1 MEKPF
6 RLGGEIRCLSNLI
19 KRRIDSD
26 PVFSEQNKVTGTHGY
41 ILGFLCRKNDA
52 NEPVYQRDLEQAF
65 SIRRSTATEVLNT
78 METNGLILRESS
90 NTDKRL
96 KRLVVTE
103 KGYQTHKLIVSR
115 LNAVDEELINVLTKE
130 EFEALKTALEK
141 LKNNL
146 LEKEAVWQ
154 KQ

>member
-41 ILGFLCRKNDA
+41 ILGFLCRKGNA
-52 NEPVYQRDLEQAF
+52 NEVVYQRDLEQAF
-65 SIRRSTATEVLNT
+65 SIRRSTATEILNT
-78 METNGLILRESS
+78 METNGLVIRENSE
-90 NTDKRL
+90 TDKRM
-96 KRLVVTE
+96 KKLVVTP

-115 LNAVDEELINVLTKE
+115 LNAVDEELIDLLSKE
-130 EFEALKTALEK
+130 EFCALKTIIEK
-141 LKNNL
+141 LKQNL
-146 LEKEAVWQ
+146 LEKEALWQ

>member
-26 PVFSEQNKVTGTHGY
+26 PIFSEQNKVTGTHGY

-115 LNAVDEELINVLTKE
+115 LNAVDEELINALTKE

>member
-1 MEKPF
+1 MEKTF

-26 PVFSEQNKVTGTHGY
+26 PIFSEQNKVTGTHGY

-52 NEPVYQRDLEQAF
+52 NEIVYQKDLEQAF

-78 METNGLILRESS
+78 METNGLIIRESS
-90 NTDKRL
+90 TTDKRL
-96 KRLVVTE
+96 KKLTVTE
-103 KGYQTHKLIVSR
+103 KGKQTHKLIVSR
-115 LNAVDEELINVLTKE
+115 LNAVDEELLSVLTND
-130 EFEALKTALEK
+130 EFETFKATIDK

-146 LEKEAVWQ
+146 LEKEALWQ

>member
-26 PVFSEQNKVTGTHGY
+26 PIFSEQNKVTGTHGY
-41 ILGFLCRKNDA
+41 ILGFLCRKNNA

-90 NTDKRL
+90 STDKRL

-115 LNAVDEELINVLTKE
+115 LNAVDEELINVLTPD
-130 EFEALKTALEK
+130 EFESLKTIIEK

-154 KQ
+154 K

>member
-26 PVFSEQNKVTGTHGY
+26 PIFSEQNKVTGTHGY

-90 NTDKRL
+90 STDKRL

-115 LNAVDEELINVLTKE
+115 LNAVDEELINVLTPD
-130 EFEALKTALEK
+130 EFESLKTIIEK

-154 KQ
+154 K

>member
-26 PVFSEQNKVTGTHGY
+26 PIFSEQNKVTGTHGY

-90 NTDKRL
+90 STDKRL

-154 KQ
+154 K

>member
-1 MEKPF
+1 MKKPF
-6 RLGGEIRCLSNLI
+6 KLCGEIRCLSNLI

-26 PVFSEQNKVTGTHGY
+26 PIFSEQNKVTGTHGY

-52 NEPVYQRDLEQAF
+52 CEPVYQRDLEQAF

-90 NTDKRL
+90 STDKRL

-103 KGYQTHKLIVSR
+103 KGYRTHKLIVSR
-115 LNAVDEELINVLTKE
+115 LNSVDEELINVLTLD
-130 EFEALKTALEK
+130 EFEALKTIIEK

>member
-78 METNGLILRESS
+78 METNRLILRESS

>member
-1 MEKPF
+1 MKKPF
-6 RLGGEIRCLSNLI
+6 KLCGEIRCLSNLI

-26 PVFSEQNKVTGTHGY
+26 PIFSEQNKVTGTHGY

-90 NTDKRL
+90 STDKRL

-115 LNAVDEELINVLTKE
+115 LNAVDEELINVLTPD
-130 EFEALKTALEK
+130 EFESLKTIIEK

-154 KQ
+154 K

>member
-1 MEKPF
+1 MKKPF

>member
-1 MEKPF
+1 MKKPF
-6 RLGGEIRCLSNLI
+6 KLCGEIRCLSNLI

-26 PVFSEQNKVTGTHGY
+26 PIFSEQNKVTGTHGY

>member
-1 MEKPF
+1 MKKPF
-6 RLGGEIRCLSNLI
+6 KLCGEIRCLSNLI

-26 PVFSEQNKVTGTHGY
+26 PIFSEQNKVTGTHGY

-90 NTDKRL
+90 STDKRL

-115 LNAVDEELINVLTKE
+115 LNAVDEELINVLTPD
-130 EFEALKTALEK
+130 EFESLKTIIEK

>member
-19 KRRIDSD
+19 KRKIDSD
-26 PVFSEQNKVTGTHGY
+26 PIFSEQNKVTGTHGY

-52 NEPVYQRDLEQAF
+52 NEPVYQKDLEQAF
-65 SIRRSTATEVLNT
+65 SIRRSTVTEVLNT
-78 METNGLILRESS
+78 METNGLVIRENS

-96 KRLVVTE
+96 KKLVVTE
-103 KGYQTHKLIVSR
+103 KGKQTHKLIVSR
-115 LNAVDEELINVLTKE
+115 LNTVDEELVDVLTNE
-130 EFEALKTALEK
+130 EFEAFKTALEK

>member
-26 PVFSEQNKVTGTHGY
+26 PIFSEQNKVTGTHGY

-78 METNGLILRESS
+78 METNRLILRESS

-103 KGYQTHKLIVSR
+103 KGYHSHKLIVSR
-115 LNAVDEELINVLTKE
+115 LNAVDEELINALTKE

-154 KQ
+154 KL